1 MSPTIEN
8 TMSPRVWVMLL
19 TLSVL
24 WGSSFFFVGLVV
36 SALPPLT
43 IVLARVGFAAVTLWI
58 VIAVLRIPCPKS
70 LKVWLALFGMGLFGM
85 GLLNNV
91 IPFSLIVWGQTQ
103 IPSGLA
109 SIFNA
114 TTPLFTVVIAGLL
127 LSDERLTPAKLIGAL
142 VGLIGTAY
150 MIGPSA
156 LSDLGGDALAQLAI
170 IGSSISYGFASVF
183 GRRFKSMGLP
193 PITTA
198 AGQVTASTVILVPFV
213 LLIDHPFQL
222 PMPGLEIWASLLALA
237 VFSTALA
244 YILYFKILLVAGA
257 TNLTLVTFLIPI
269 SAILLGYVV
278 LGERLELSHYI
289 GMAVIGLSLSIID
302 GRLWKRIK
310 S

>member
-1 MSPTIEN
+1 
-8 TMSPRVWVMLL
+8 MLL

-58 VIAVLRIPCPKS
+58 IIAVLRIPCPKS
-70 LKVWLALFGMGLFGM
+70 AQAWLTLFGM

-127 LSDERLTPAKLIGAL
+127 LSDERLTSAKLIGAL

-156 LSDLGGDALAQLAI
+156 LSGLGGDALAQLAI
-170 IGSSISYGFASVF
+170 IGAAISYGFASVF
-183 GRRFKSMGLP
+183 GRRFKSMSLA

-213 LLIDHPFQL
+213 LLIDHPFRL

-244 YILYFKILLVAGA
+244 YILYFKILSVAGA

-289 GMAVIGLSLSIID
+289 GMAIIGLSLSIID
-302 GRLWKRIK
+302 GRLWNRIK
-310 S
+310 AWSTPT

>member
-1 MSPTIEN
+1 
-8 TMSPRVWVMLL
+8 MLL
-19 TLSVL
+19 ALSVL
-24 WGSSFFFVGLVV
+24 WGSSFFFVGVVV

-43 IVLARVGFAAVTLWI
+43 IVLARVGFAAVILWI
-58 VIAVLRIPCPKS
+58 IIAVLRLPCPKS
-70 LKVWLALFGMGLFGM
+70 LKAWLALLGM

-103 IPSGLA
+103 ISSGLA

-114 TTPLFTVVIAGLL
+114 TTPLFTVVIAGIL
-127 LSDERLTPAKLIGAL
+127 LSDERLTPTRLLGAL
-142 VGLIGTAY
+142 VGLIGTIY

-156 LSDLGGDALAQLAI
+156 LSSLGGDALAQLAI

-183 GRRFKSMGLP
+183 GRRFKPMGLA

-198 AGQVTASTVILVPFV
+198 AGQVTASAVILLPFV
-213 LLIDHPFQL
+213 LLIDRPFYL
-222 PMPGLEIWASLLALA
+222 PMPGFEIWASLLALA

-244 YILYFKILLVAGA
+244 YILYFKILSVAGA

-269 SAILLGYVV
+269 SAILAGYVFF
-278 LGERLELSHYI
+278 GERLELAHYI
-289 GMAVIGLSLSIID
+289 GMAIIGLSLSIID
-302 GRLWKRIK
+302 GRLWARLK

>member
-1 MSPTIEN
+1 MSATIEN
-8 TMSPRVWVMLL
+8 TMSPRVWAMLL

-24 WGSSFFFVGLVV
+24 WGSSFFFVEVVV
-36 SALPPLT
+36 SVLPPLT
-43 IVLARVGFAAVTLWI
+43 IVLARVGFAAITLWI
-58 VIAVLRIPCPKS
+58 VIAMLGVAIPKS
-70 LKVWLALFGMGLFGM
+70 SKAWLALFGM

-127 LSDERLTPAKLIGAL
+127 LTDERLTSAKLVGVF
-142 VGLIGTAY
+142 VGLLGTAY

-156 LSDLGGDALAQLAI
+156 LSGLGDDAMAQLAI
-170 IGSSISYGFASVF
+170 IGASISYGFAGIF
-183 GRRFKSMGLP
+183 GRRFKPMGLS

-213 LLIDHPFQL
+213 FLIDQPFQL
-222 PMPGLEIWASLLALA
+222 PMPGLDIWASLLGLA

-244 YILYFKILLVAGA
+244 YILYFKILSVAGA
-257 TNLTLVTFLIPI
+257 TNLTLVTFLIPV
-269 SAILLGYVV
+269 SAILLGYLV
-278 LGERLELSHYI
+278 LEERLEVSHYI
-289 GMAVIGLSLSIID
+289 GMAIIGLSLSIID
-302 GRLWKRIK
+302 GRLWKKLRR
-310 S
+310 

>member
-1 MSPTIEN
+1 MSPTIGN
-8 TMSPRVWVMLL
+8 TMNPKVWVMLL

-43 IVLARVGFAAVTLWI
+43 IVLVRVGVAAVTLWI
-58 VIAVLRIPCPKS
+58 IIAVLRIPCPRSMKA
-70 LKVWLALFGMGLFGM
+70 WLALFGMGM
-85 GLLNNV
+85 LNNV

-103 IPSGLA
+103 IPSGLV

-127 LSDERLTPAKLIGAL
+127 LSDERLTSAKLIGAL

-156 LSDLGGDALAQLAI
+156 LSDLGGDAPAQLAI

-244 YILYFKILLVAGA
+244 YILYFKILSVAGA

-289 GMAVIGLSLSIID
+289 GMAIIGLSLSIID

>member
-1 MSPTIEN
+1 MSSTIQN
-8 TMSPRVWVMLL
+8 TMSSRVWVMLL

-43 IVLARVGFAAVTLWI
+43 IVLARVGFAAVALWI
-58 VIAVLRIPCPKS
+58 IVALLGVARPGSMKA
-70 LKVWLALFGMGLFGM
+70 WLALFGMGM
-85 GLLNNV
+85 LNNV
-91 IPFSLIVWGQTQ
+91 IPFTLIVWGQAQ

-109 SIFNA
+109 SILNT
-114 TTPLFTVVIAGLL
+114 TTPLFTVVIAGIL
-127 LSDERLTPAKLIGAL
+127 LSDERLTIAKLIGVV

-150 MIGPSA
+150 MIGPTA
-156 LSDLGGDALAQLAI
+156 LSGLGGSALAQLAI

-183 GRRFKSMGLP
+183 GRRFKSMGLH

-198 AGQVTASTVILVPFV
+198 AGQVTASTVILTPFV
-213 LLIDHPFQL
+213 LVIDQPFQL
-222 PMPGLEIWASLLALA
+222 PMPSPGVWASLLALA
-237 VFSTALA
+237 IFSTALA
-244 YILYFKILLVAGA
+244 YILYFKILSLAGA

-289 GMAVIGLSLSIID
+289 GMAIIGLSLSIID
-302 GRLWKRIK
+302 GRLWKKIK
-310 S
+310 PG

>member
-1 MSPTIEN
+1 MSPAIEN
-8 TMSPRVWVMLL
+8 TMSPKVWAMLL

-58 VIAVLRIPCPKS
+58 IIAVLRIPCPKS
-70 LKVWLALFGMGLFGM
+70 SKAWLALFSMGM
-85 GLLNNV
+85 LNNV

-127 LSDERLTPAKLIGAL
+127 LSDERLTSAKLIGAL

-150 MIGPSA
+150 MIGPST
-156 LSDLGGDALAQLAI
+156 LSGLGGDALAQLAI

-183 GRRFKSMGLP
+183 GRRFKYMGLP

-244 YILYFKILLVAGA
+244 YILYFKILYVAGA

-278 LGERLELSHYI
+278 LGERLQLSHYI
-289 GMAVIGLSLSIID
+289 GMAIIGLSLSIID
-302 GRLWKRIK
+302 GRLWKRI
-310 S
+310 

>member
-1 MSPTIEN
+1 MSPTIGN
-8 TMSPRVWVMLL
+8 TMNPKVWVMLL

-43 IVLARVGFAAVTLWI
+43 IVLVRVGVAAVTLWI
-58 VIAVLRIPCPKS
+58 IIAVLRIPCPRSMKA
-70 LKVWLALFGMGLFGM
+70 WLALFGMGM
-85 GLLNNV
+85 LNNV

-127 LSDERLTPAKLIGAL
+127 LSDERLTSAKLIGAL

-156 LSDLGGDALAQLAI
+156 LSDLGGDAPAQLAI

-244 YILYFKILLVAGA
+244 YILYFKILSVAGA

-289 GMAVIGLSLSIID
+289 GMAIIGLSLSIID

>member
-8 TMSPRVWVMLL
+8 TMNPKVWAMLL

-43 IVLARVGFAAVTLWI
+43 IVLVRVGFAAVTLWI
-58 VIAVLRIPCPKS
+58 IIAALRVPCPKS
-70 LKVWLALFGMGLFGM
+70 SKAWLALFGMGM
-85 GLLNNV
+85 LNNV

-127 LSDERLTPAKLIGAL
+127 LSDERLTSAKLIGAL

-156 LSDLGGDALAQLAI
+156 LSGLGSDALAQLAI

-183 GRRFKSMGLP
+183 GRRFKSMGLS
-193 PITTA
+193 PIATA
-198 AGQVTASTVILVPFV
+198 AGQVTASTVILVPLV

-244 YILYFKILLVAGA
+244 YILYFKILSVAGA

-289 GMAVIGLSLSIID
+289 GMAIIGLSLSIID
-302 GRLWKRIK
+302 GRLWKGIK

>member
-1 MSPTIEN
+1 MSPTIQS
-8 TMSPRVWVMLL
+8 TMNPRVWAMLL

-58 VIAVLRIPCPKS
+58 IIVVLRIPSPKS
-70 LKVWLALFGMGLFGM
+70 LKAWLALFGMGM
-85 GLLNNV
+85 LNNV

-127 LSDERLTPAKLIGAL
+127 LSDERLTSAKLIGAL

-156 LSDLGGDALAQLAI
+156 LSGLGGDALAQLAI
-170 IGSSISYGFASVF
+170 IGSSISYGFASVY
-183 GRRFKSMGLP
+183 GRRFKTMGLP

-213 LLIDHPFQL
+213 LLIDRPFQL
-222 PMPGLEIWASLLALA
+222 PMPGFEIWASLLALA

-244 YILYFKILLVAGA
+244 YILYFKILSVAGA

-289 GMAVIGLSLSIID
+289 GMAIIGLSLSIID
-302 GRLWKRIK
+302 GRLWKQIK
-310 S
+310 F